1 LKVEKLQSIAKTRRT
16 MMKKLLVTAAMILS
30 ANLYADPFDVT
41 GNNPDLYDGFD
52 DSTQLPTAVQPGIGD
67 SYASS
72 ILHSGGGYAETKHI
86 SQGGLDEGYGSIL
99 IDVGVPLY
107 W

>member
-1 LKVEKLQSIAKTRRT
+1 
-16 MMKKLLVTAAMILS
+16 MMKKLLITTAAMILS
-30 ANLYADPFDVT
+30 TNLYADPFDVT
-41 GNNPDLYDGFD
+41 GNNPDLYDGFT

-72 ILHSGGGYAETKHI
+72 ILHSGGYAKTKHI
-86 SQGGLDEGYGSIL
+86 SQGGVDEGYGSIL